1 MQEDTFCKSSLLR
14 RAIDLTQGAG
24 WRSSARAL
32 AEAVSRA
39 IALPLIWMLGAFI
52 AFGLLGSAAVLLVG
66 AVVRSKLHRHR
77 VVDSSDDI
85 IDMR

>member
-1 MQEDTFCKSSLLR
+1 MQDDTFCRSSLPR
-14 RAIDLTQGAG
+14 RAIDFTPGAG
-24 WRSSARAL
+24 WRSAARAL
-32 AEAVSRA
+32 AAAVWLA
-39 IALPLIWMLGAFI
+39 IALPLIWMLGALI
-52 AFGLLGSAAVLLVG
+52 AFGLLGAAAVLLVG